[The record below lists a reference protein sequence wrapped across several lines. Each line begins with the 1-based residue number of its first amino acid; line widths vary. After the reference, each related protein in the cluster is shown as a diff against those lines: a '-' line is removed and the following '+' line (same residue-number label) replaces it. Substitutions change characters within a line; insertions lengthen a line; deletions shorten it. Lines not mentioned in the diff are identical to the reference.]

1 MAVSNTKQI
10 GDFQKLI
17 IKNPIAFTAAIFCIA
32 FITMYY
38 LNTQLRSSNEAYYK
52 QLYQESQ
59 LQLQKERDSKD
70 KLTTELLINNGIIQ
84 KQNEVIVKADSTL
97 KDNVA
102 VKVEKIL
109 KDEIRK

>member
-1 MAVSNTKQI
+1 MANIPNAKEV
-10 GDFQKLI
+10 GALQKLI
-17 IKNPIAFTAAIFCIA
+17 QKSPAAFTAAIFCIA
-32 FITMYY
+32 FATMYY
-38 LNTQLRSSNEAYYK
+38 LNVQKNNDAEKYWK
-52 QLYQESQ
+52 ELYIR
-59 LQLQKERDSKD
+59 ERNRNDH
-70 KLTTELLINNGIIQ
+70 LTTELLIKSGVIE